1 MLKRVVDR
9 AVVNTVESK
18 VSRGILVG
26 CMVVTGEVLVVD
38 LATSLIV
45 ESANN
50 LKGNMKKNNSQNDI
64 SKLFC

>member
-1 MLKRVVDR
+1 MVPEGMVLKRVVYR
-9 AVVNTVESK
+9 AVVNTVESE

-26 CMVVTGEVLVVD
+26 CMVVTGQVLVVE

-50 LKGNMKKNNSQNDI
+50 LKGNMNKILTK
-64 SKLFC
+64 